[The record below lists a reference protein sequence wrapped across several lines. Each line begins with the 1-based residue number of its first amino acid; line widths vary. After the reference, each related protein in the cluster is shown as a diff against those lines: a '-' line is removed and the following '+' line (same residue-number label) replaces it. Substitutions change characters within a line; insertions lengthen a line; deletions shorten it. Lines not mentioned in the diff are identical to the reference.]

1 MISHWIA
8 AARLRTLPLSVSGI
22 LLGTLIAR
30 VETQIDWLIFW
41 LSVLTA
47 ILFQVLSNFA
57 NDLGDALSGADAR
70 RVGEARMVASGLI
83 SSGAMKVAIL
93 VTGFLSLI
101 SGVLL
106 VLIALREVPTWIF
119 VFFLLLAASSV
130 WAAVSYTYGAFA
142 YGYRRMGEVF
152 VITFF
157 GFVAVGG
164 SYYLQTK
171 HWNSCVLLPGLSA
184 GMLASAVLNL
194 NNMRDLDTD
203 LASGKRTIA
212 NLLGFKGSKFYHIFL
227 VTVPMILTG
236 LFIQFCGYG
245 SYSFLYLLVLP
256 AAIAHCIS
264 VLKTSNSKS
273 FDSELKKMAL
283 LTLLF
288 VLLLGF
294 GINM

>member
-1 MISHWIA
+1 MISSWIA
-8 AARLRTLPLSVSGI
+8 AARLRTLPLSLSGI

-30 VETQIDWLIFW
+30 VETQIDWLIFS

-57 NDLGDALSGADAR
+57 NDLGDALSGADAH

-93 VTGFLSLI
+93 VTGFLSLV

-106 VLIALREVPTWIF
+106 LHIALREVSTWIF
-119 VFFLLLAASSV
+119 IFFLLLAASSM
-130 WAAVSYTYGAFA
+130 WAAVSYTYGTFA
-142 YGYRRMGEVF
+142 YGYRRLGEFF
-152 VITFF
+152 VIIFF

-164 SYYLQTK
+164 SYFLQTK
-171 HWNSCVLLPGLSA
+171 YWNNCVLIPGLSA

-203 LASGKRTIA
+203 LASGKHTIA
-212 NLLGFKGSKFYHIFL
+212 NLLGFKGSKYYHIFL
-227 VTVPMILTG
+227 VTVPMILTA

-256 AAIAHCIS
+256 AALSHCIS
-264 VLKTSNSKS
+264 VLKTTHTKAY
-273 FDSELKKMAL
+273 DSELKKVAL